1 MPMFC
6 SVHTD
11 QWSAD
16 TGYICDDDQEQ
27 EVGALKDEL
36 KTLVAPEVQ
45 AIINKL
51 SVNKNLIAAIKK
63 SVLQQL
69 TISIEA
75 EKLGKIS

>member
-1 MPMFC
+1 MRLKFWGVF
-6 SVHTD
+6 S
-11 QWSAD
+11 
-16 TGYICDDDQEQ
+16 DDDQEQ
-27 EVGALKDEL
+27 EVEALKDEL